1 MHKNLNIIFFLTIFS
16 SDLFSMSCRQFAEN
30 SIPVVFFTL
39 TMKFEFRELLQK
51 HNLLKFDELSGFSE
65 KFIGTLVTQQ
75 NIDRAVSQAFEK
87 FGLAFRAD
95 AQRNRTIFELKN
107 IEKYTSQEA
116 KIKELLVRV
125 VRKNQHGL

>member
-1 MHKNLNIIFFLTIFS
+1 
-16 SDLFSMSCRQFAEN
+16 MSCRQFAEN

>member
-1 MHKNLNIIFFLTIFS
+1 MHKSLNIIFFLTIFL

-116 KIKELLVRV
+116 KIKELLVYV
-125 VRKNQHGL
+125 VRKNQY